1 MVQNKS
7 FSFDDDITP
16 EEYIELMFEK
26 TDEDGILYIP
36 GWQYG
41 NLYEPNCSYRC
52 RLNWNLYDFEK
63 VTNEFNALY
72 SDLSVIAEKYDKLGE
87 NAEENKEILGSERL
101 FNVWNTFIRRFETS
115 DFDREKI
122 FEIEDK
128 IDTVNYV
135 KIISQKV
142 ADGEEVSDNE
152 KYFLKEYIDLTVSSS
167 EKTVYNKYCNELG
180 KEAEERVGSN
190 ICAHSFVVG
199 AARTCRLMSLGA
211 PEAIIKNEARILS
224 AAMVIH
230 KYGIS
235 VEPVNNQI
243 RFNLEKRENMTDEE
257 LDECSRPMKTNSRK
271 SLAPLFVYL
280 ILKKYSSSTKHL
292 RQQEILDYLK
302 QYPFEITVERKALSR
317 IIHNLLDSKLFIYSD
332 KSGTWLEQSSE
343 KIEK

>member
-1 MVQNKS
+1 MSEYFKS
-7 FSFDDDITP
+7 LDEDISP
-16 EEYIELMFEK
+16 EECIELMFEK

-63 VTNEFNALY
+63 VKNEFDALY
-72 SDLSVIAEKYDKLGE
+72 SDLSVIAEKYEKLGDNTE
-87 NAEENKEILGSERL
+87 KNKVILGSERL
-101 FNVWNTFIRRFETS
+101 FNVWNTFIRRFEIS

-128 IDTVNYV
+128 IDTANYV
-135 KIISQKV
+135 KIISKKV
-142 ADGEEVSDNE
+142 ADGENVSDNE
-152 KYFLKEYIDLTVSSS
+152 KYFLKEYIDLAVSNS
-167 EKTVYNKYCNELG
+167 EKTLYNKYCKELE

-190 ICAHSFVVG
+190 ICAHLFVIG

-257 LDECSRPMKTNSRK
+257 LDECSRPLKTNSRK
-271 SLAPLFVYL
+271 SLAPLFVYF

-292 RQQEILDYLK
+292 RQKEILDYLK
-302 QYPFEITVERKALSR
+302 QYPYEITVERKALSR
-317 IIHNLLDSKLFIYSD
+317 IIHNLLDSGLFIYSD
-332 KSGTWLEQSSE
+332 KKGTWMEQD
-343 KIEK
+343 I